1 MPLIGD
7 FGGNAMKT
15 VIFQT
20 ENAVFKF
27 GQREV
32 TERLIGSES
41 EYDSDRVT
49 RLLKLISTD
58 GDETILNPDGH
69 SYFGHVALDLIG
81 SGIGIVTCNICGTI
95 YDAGQLKEF
104 VVGHGKSPFDIKQE
118 QKGGIRL
125 FEKRKMPSRFGGHGL
140 SCPKNHELIAME
152 IWRT

>member
-58 GDETILNPDGH
+58 GDETILNPDGPAI
-69 SYFGHVALDLIG
+69 SDMSLWI
-81 SGIGIVTCNICGTI
+81 
-95 YDAGQLKEF
+95 
-104 VVGHGKSPFDIKQE
+104 
-118 QKGGIRL
+118 
-125 FEKRKMPSRFGGHGL
+125 
-140 SCPKNHELIAME
+140 
-152 IWRT
+152 

>member
-1 MPLIGD
+1 
-7 FGGNAMKT
+7 MKT

-58 GDETILNPDGH
+58 GDETILNPDGY

-95 YDAGQLKEF
+95 IDAGQLKKIT
-104 VVGHGKSPFDIKQE
+104 VGFGRSPFDIKQK
-118 QKGGIRL
+118 QKGGLRL
-125 FEKRKMPSRFGGHGL
+125 FGKRKNPSMFGGKGFT
-140 SCPKNHELIAME
+140 CPEGHTLISME
-152 IWRT
+152 TWRT